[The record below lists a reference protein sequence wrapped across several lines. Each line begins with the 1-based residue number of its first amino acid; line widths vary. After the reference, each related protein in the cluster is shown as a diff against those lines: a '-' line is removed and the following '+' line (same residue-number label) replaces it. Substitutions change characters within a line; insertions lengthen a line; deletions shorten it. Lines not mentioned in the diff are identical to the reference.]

1 MIYPEY
7 EEAKARYIEAQ
18 RIFSEALWE
27 KERLFT
33 MTQPNAIRYDKDK
46 VQISPSGSILDK
58 YVEALEEQGIDEK
71 LSTFRQLLED
81 RERLL
86 KIKECDLRM
95 SYDRIDKV
103 YVCRFIDGHSI
114 AQISKRLNYSR
125 GQVYRIIQNIKRKM
139 KLATKCD
146 K

>member
-71 LSTFRQLLED
+71 LTTFRQLLDD

-86 KIKECDLRM
+86 KIKECDLRASSDRFDRVYSMKFLDGM
-95 SYDRIDKV
+95 SINQ
-103 YVCRFIDGHSI
+103 I
-114 AQISKRLNYSR
+114 AKRMNYSR
-125 GQVYRIIQNIKRKM
+125 RQVYRIFNEIRRGM
-139 KLATKCD
+139 KCLT
-146 K
+146 